1 MEDNNNNDWNIWAR
15 DTINKY
21 IQSQYK
27 AQNSK
32 KRWGIFFKLSLLLLF
47 LYFVYTISQFVNIK
61 SPVDDTQFVAM
72 IEIDGVIAKGSDV
85 DYEYFIK
92 SIENL
97 KLNKDFLGLILYVN
111 SPGGSPVQA
120 DLISTEILN
129 LKSEFPDKKI
139 ITVVEDLCASAA
151 YYIAAVSDEI
161 YVNKNSLVGS
171 IGVVINGFGFKD
183 TIDKLGIE
191 RRLITSGENK
201 VFLDPFSDEKNSDI
215 AYAKKMILQIHN
227 NFIDVVKSGR
237 GEKLIDNEE
246 IFSGKIWT
254 GKDSI
259 SLGLVDGEE
268 SLKSASMNI
277 FGTSNIVNYSFKK
290 NFSEQ
295 LFENFSSFIKILP
308 RSF

>member
-1 MEDNNNNDWNIWAR
+1 MEDNNDNDWNIWAR

-21 IQSQYK
+21 IQNQYK

-32 KRWGIFFKLSLLLLF
+32 KRWGIFFKLSLLLLLF
-47 LYFVYTISQFVNIK
+47 YFVYTISQFVNIK

-97 KLNKDFLGLILYVN
+97 KINKDFLGLILYVN

-171 IGVVINGFGFKD
+171 IGVVINGFGFKE

-201 VFLDPFSDEKNSDI
+201 VFLDPFSDEKNSDVS
-215 AYAKKMILQIHN
+215 YAKKMILQIHN

-295 LFENFSSFIKILP
+295 LFENFSSFFKILP

>member
-21 IQSQYK
+21 IRNQYK
-27 AQNSK
+27 AQSSK
-32 KRWGIFFKLSLLLLF
+32 KRWGIFFKLSLLLLLFYF
-47 LYFVYTISQFVNIK
+47 LYTISQFVNIK
-61 SPVDDTQFVAM
+61 SPVDDAQFVAM

-92 SIENL
+92 SVENL
-97 KLNKDFLGLILYVN
+97 KINKDFLGLILYVN

-120 DLISTEILN
+120 DLISTEIIN

-171 IGVVINGFGFKD
+171 IGVVINGFGFKE

-215 AYAKKMILQIHN
+215 SYAKKMILQIHN

-237 GEKLIDNEE
+237 GDKLIDNEE

-268 SLKSASMNI
+268 SLKSASVNI

-295 LFENFSSFIKILP
+295 LFENFSSFTKILP

>member
-1 MEDNNNNDWNIWAR
+1 MEDKNNNDWNIWAR

-21 IQSQYK
+21 IRNQYN

-32 KRWGIFFKLSLLLLF
+32 KRWGIFFKLSLLLLL

-171 IGVVINGFGFKD
+171 IGVVINGFGFKE

>member
-97 KLNKDFLGLILYVN
+97 KINKDFLGLILYVN

-171 IGVVINGFGFKD
+171 IGVVINGFGFKE

-215 AYAKKMILQIHN
+215 SYAKKMILQIHN

>member
-21 IQSQYK
+21 IRNQYK
-27 AQNSK
+27 AQSSK
-32 KRWGIFFKLSLLLLF
+32 KRWGIFFKLSLLLFLF
-47 LYFVYTISQFVNIK
+47 YFVFTISQFVNIK

-92 SIENL
+92 SVENL
-97 KLNKDFLGLILYVN
+97 KINKDFLGLILYVN

-171 IGVVINGFGFKD
+171 IGVVINGFGFKE

-215 AYAKKMILQIHN
+215 SYAKKMILQIHN

-237 GEKLIDNEE
+237 GDKLIDNEE

-268 SLKSASMNI
+268 SLKSASVNI

-295 LFENFSSFIKILP
+295 LFENFSSFTKILP

>member
-1 MEDNNNNDWNIWAR
+1 MQDNNNNDWNIWAR

-21 IQSQYK
+21 IRNQYK

-32 KRWGIFFKLSLLLLF
+32 KRWGIFFKLSLFLLLF
-47 LYFVYTISQFVNIK
+47 YFVYTISQFVNIK

-97 KLNKDFLGLILYVN
+97 KINKDFLGLILYVN

-171 IGVVINGFGFKD
+171 IGVVINGFGFKE

-215 AYAKKMILQIHN
+215 SYAKKMILQIHN

-237 GEKLIDNEE
+237 GDKLIDNEE

-268 SLKSASMNI
+268 SLKSASTNI

>member
-21 IQSQYK
+21 IRNQYK

-32 KRWGIFFKLSLLLLF
+32 KRWGIFFKLSLLLLLF
-47 LYFVYTISQFVNIK
+47 YFVYTISQFVNIK

-97 KLNKDFLGLILYVN
+97 KINKDFLGLILYVN

-171 IGVVINGFGFKD
+171 IGVVINGFGFKE

-215 AYAKKMILQIHN
+215 SYAKK
-227 NFIDVVKSGR
+227 
-237 GEKLIDNEE
+237 
-246 IFSGKIWT
+246 
-254 GKDSI
+254 
-259 SLGLVDGEE
+259 
-268 SLKSASMNI
+268 
-277 FGTSNIVNYSFKK
+277 
-290 NFSEQ
+290 
-295 LFENFSSFIKILP
+295 
-308 RSF
+308 

>member
-21 IQSQYK
+21 IQNQYK

-32 KRWGIFFKLSLLLLF
+32 KRWGIFFKLSLLLLLF
-47 LYFVYTISQFVNIK
+47 YFVYTISQFVNIK

-97 KLNKDFLGLILYVN
+97 KLNKDFLGLILYIN

-171 IGVVINGFGFKD
+171 IGVVINGFGFKE

-215 AYAKKMILQIHN
+215 SYAKKMILQIHN

-237 GEKLIDNEE
+237 GDKLIDNEE

-295 LFENFSSFIKILP
+295 LFENFSSFTKILP

>member
-21 IQSQYK
+21 IRNQYK
-27 AQNSK
+27 AQSSK
-32 KRWGIFFKLSLLLLF
+32 KRWGIFFKLSLLLLLF
-47 LYFVYTISQFVNIK
+47 YFVYTISQFVNIK

-171 IGVVINGFGFKD
+171 IGVVINGFGFKE

-215 AYAKKMILQIHN
+215 SYAKKMILQIHN

-237 GEKLIDNEE
+237 GDKLIDNEE

-295 LFENFSSFIKILP
+295 LFENFSSFTKILP

>member
-1 MEDNNNNDWNIWAR
+1 MEDNNSEWNIWAR

-21 IQSQYK
+21 IKSQYK

-32 KRWGIFFKLSLLLLF
+32 KRWGIFFKSSLLFLL

-61 SPVDDTQFVAM
+61 SPVNDNEFVAM
-72 IEIDGVIAKGSDV
+72 IEINGVIAKNSDV

-171 IGVVINGFGFKD
+171 IGVIINGFGFKD

-201 VFLDPFSDEKNSDI
+201 VFLDPFSDAKNKDI
-215 AYAKKMILQIHN
+215 SYAKKMILQIHN
-227 NFIDVVKSGR
+227 NFINVVRTGR
-237 GEKLIDNEE
+237 GDKLVDNDE

-254 GKDSI
+254 GQDSI

-268 SLKSASMNI
+268 SLRSASINI
-277 FGTSNIVNYSFKK
+277 FGTSNIVNFSFKK

-295 LFENFSSFIKILP
+295 LFENFSSFIKLLP

>member
-1 MEDNNNNDWNIWAR
+1 MEDNNDNDWNIWAR

-21 IQSQYK
+21 IQNQYK

-32 KRWGIFFKLSLLLLF
+32 KRWGIFFKLSLLLL
-47 LYFVYTISQFVNIK
+47 LIYFVYTISQFVNIK
-61 SPVDDTQFVAM
+61 SPVDDAQFVAM

-97 KLNKDFLGLILYVN
+97 KINKDFLGLILYVN

-171 IGVVINGFGFKD
+171 IGVVINGFGFKE

-201 VFLDPFSDEKNSDI
+201 VFLDPFSDEKNSDVS
-215 AYAKKMILQIHN
+215 YAKKMILQIHN

-295 LFENFSSFIKILP
+295 LFENFSSFFKILP

>member
-1 MEDNNNNDWNIWAR
+1 MEDNDNNDWNIWAR

-21 IQSQYK
+21 IQNQYK
-27 AQNSK
+27 TQNSK
-32 KRWGIFFKLSLLLLF
+32 KRWGIFFKLSLLLLT

-61 SPVDDTQFVAM
+61 STVVDSDFVAM

-92 SIENL
+92 STENL
-97 KLNKDFLGLILYVN
+97 KLNKDFLGLILYIN

-201 VFLDPFSDEKNSDI
+201 VFLDPFSDAKNSDI
-215 AYAKKMILQIHN
+215 SYAKKMILQIHN
-227 NFIDVVKSGR
+227 NFIDVVRTGR
-237 GEKLIDNEE
+237 GDKLINNEE

-268 SLKSASMNI
+268 TLKSASINI

-295 LFENFSSFIKILP
+295 LFDNFSSFTKLLP

>member
-61 SPVDDTQFVAM
+61 SPVDNTQFVAM

-120 DLISTEILN
+120 DLISNEILN

-171 IGVVINGFGFKD
+171 IGVVINGFGFKE

-201 VFLDPFSDEKNSDI
+201 VFLDPFSDEKNSDVS
-215 AYAKKMILQIHN
+215 YAKKMILQIHN

>member
-21 IQSQYK
+21 IQNQYK

-32 KRWGIFFKLSLLLLF
+32 KRWGIFFKLSLLLLLF
-47 LYFVYTISQFVNIK
+47 YFVYTISQFVNIK

-97 KLNKDFLGLILYVN
+97 KLNKDFLGLILYIN

-215 AYAKKMILQIHN
+215 SYAKKMILQIHN

-237 GEKLIDNEE
+237 GDKLIDNEE

-295 LFENFSSFIKILP
+295 LFENFSSFTKILP

>member
-21 IQSQYK
+21 IRNQYK
-27 AQNSK
+27 AQSSK
-32 KRWGIFFKLSLLLLF
+32 KRWGIFFKLSLILF
-47 LYFVYTISQFVNIK
+47 LFYFVYTISQFVNIK

-97 KLNKDFLGLILYVN
+97 KINKDFLGLILYVN

-171 IGVVINGFGFKD
+171 IGVVINGFGFKE

-201 VFLDPFSDEKNSDI
+201 VFLDPFSDEKNSDVS
-215 AYAKKMILQIHN
+215 YAKKMILQIHN

-277 FGTSNIVNYSFKK
+277 FGTSNIVNYSFKQ

>member
-1 MEDNNNNDWNIWAR
+1 MENNNNNDWNIWAR

-21 IQSQYK
+21 IRNQYK
-27 AQNSK
+27 AQSSK
-32 KRWGIFFKLSLLLLF
+32 KRWGIFFKLSLLLLLF
-47 LYFVYTISQFVNIK
+47 YFVYTISQFVNIK

-215 AYAKKMILQIHN
+215 SYAKKMILQIHN
-227 NFIDVVKSGR
+227 NFINVVKSGR
-237 GEKLIDNEE
+237 GDKLIDNEE

-295 LFENFSSFIKILP
+295 LFENFSSFTKILP

>member
-21 IQSQYK
+21 IRNQYK
-27 AQNSK
+27 AQNFK
-32 KRWGIFFKLSLLLLF
+32 KKMGNFFKLSLILLLF
-47 LYFVYTISQFVNIK
+47 YFVYTISQFVNIK

-215 AYAKKMILQIHN
+215 SYAKKMILQIHN

-237 GEKLIDNEE
+237 GDKLIDNEE

-295 LFENFSSFIKILP
+295 LFENFSSFTKILP

>member
-21 IQSQYK
+21 FQNQYK
-27 AQNSK
+27 VQNTK
-32 KRWGIFFKLSLLLLF
+32 KRWGIFFKLSFLILL
-47 LYFVYTISQFVNIK
+47 LYFVYTISQFVNMK
-61 SPVDDTQFVAM
+61 SPVDDTEFVAM

-97 KLNKDFLGLILYVN
+97 KLNKGFLGLILYIN

-129 LKSEFPDKKI
+129 LKSEFPEKKI
-139 ITVVEDLCASAA
+139 ISVVEDLCASAA

-215 AYAKKMILQIHN
+215 SYAKKMILQIHN
-227 NFIDVVKSGR
+227 NFINVVKSGR
-237 GEKLIDNEE
+237 GDKLINNEE

-295 LFENFSSFIKILP
+295 LFENFSSFTKLLP

>member
-21 IQSQYK
+21 IRNQYK
-27 AQNSK
+27 AQSSK
-32 KRWGIFFKLSLLLLF
+32 KRWGIFFKLSLLLLLF
-47 LYFVYTISQFVNIK
+47 YFVYTISQFVNIK

-215 AYAKKMILQIHN
+215 SYAKKMILQIHN
-227 NFIDVVKSGR
+227 NFINVVKSGR
-237 GEKLIDNEE
+237 GDKLIDNEE

-268 SLKSASMNI
+268 SLISASMNI

-295 LFENFSSFIKILP
+295 LFENFSSFTKLLP

>member
-1 MEDNNNNDWNIWAR
+1 MEDNNDNDWNIWAR

-21 IQSQYK
+21 IQNQYK

-32 KRWGIFFKLSLLLLF
+32 KRWGIFFKLSLLLLL

-120 DLISTEILN
+120 DLISNEILN

-171 IGVVINGFGFKD
+171 IGVVINGFGFKE

-227 NFIDVVKSGR
+227 NFIDIVKSGR

>member
-21 IQSQYK
+21 IRNQYK
-27 AQNSK
+27 AQSSK
-32 KRWGIFFKLSLLLLF
+32 KRWGIFFKLSLLLLL

-171 IGVVINGFGFKD
+171 IGVVINGFGFKE

-215 AYAKKMILQIHN
+215 SYAKKMILQIHN

-237 GEKLIDNEE
+237 GDKLIDNEE

-268 SLKSASMNI
+268 SLKSASINI
-277 FGTSNIVNYSFKK
+277 FGTSNIVNFSFKK

-295 LFENFSSFIKILP
+295 LFENFSSFTKILP

>member
-21 IQSQYK
+21 IRNQYK
-27 AQNSK
+27 AQSSK
-32 KRWGIFFKLSLLLLF
+32 KRWGIFFKLSLILLLF
-47 LYFVYTISQFVNIK
+47 YFVFTISQFVNIK

-92 SIENL
+92 SVENL
-97 KLNKDFLGLILYVN
+97 KINKDFLGLILYVN

-171 IGVVINGFGFKD
+171 IGVVINGFGFKE

-201 VFLDPFSDEKNSDI
+201 VFLDPFSDEKNSDVS
-215 AYAKKMILQIHN
+215 YAKKMILQIHN

-237 GEKLIDNEE
+237 GDKLIDNEE

-295 LFENFSSFIKILP
+295 LFENFSSFTKLLP

>member
-1 MEDNNNNDWNIWAR
+1 MLIMN
-15 DTINKY
+15 T
-21 IQSQYK
+21 
-27 AQNSK
+27 
-32 KRWGIFFKLSLLLLF
+32 
-47 LYFVYTISQFVNIK
+47 VK
-61 SPVDDTQFVAM
+61 ST
-72 IEIDGVIAKGSDV
+72 
-85 DYEYFIK
+85 
-92 SIENL
+92 L

-129 LKSEFPDKKI
+129 LKSEFPDKI
-139 ITVVEDLCASAA
+139 ITVVEFVRISSLH
-151 YYIAAVSDEI
+151 IAAVSDEI

-171 IGVVINGFGFKD
+171 IGVVINGFGFKE
-183 TIDKLGIE
+183 TIDKLDIE

-215 AYAKKMILQIHN
+215 SYAKKMILQIHN

-237 GEKLIDNEE
+237 GDKLIEMKKY
-246 IFSGKIWT
+246 FQVKSGQE
-254 GKDSI
+254 DSI

-295 LFENFSSFIKILP
+295 LFENFSSFTKILP

>member
-1 MEDNNNNDWNIWAR
+1 MENNNNNDWNIWAR

-21 IQSQYK
+21 IRNQYK
-27 AQNSK
+27 AQSSK
-32 KRWGIFFKLSLLLLF
+32 KRWGIFFKLSLLLLLF
-47 LYFVYTISQFVNIK
+47 YFVYTISQFVNIK

-92 SIENL
+92 SVENL
-97 KLNKDFLGLILYVN
+97 KINKDFLGLILYVN

-120 DLISTEILN
+120 DLISNEILN

-171 IGVVINGFGFKD
+171 IGVVINGFGFKE

-295 LFENFSSFIKILP
+295 LFENFSSFFKILP